1 MQFRYVRGRGPF
13 AAWCAHGRSPKLP
26 AATMESGR
34 GAPNAELAA
43 MFERLYG
50 RLQARAGA
58 LLAGERRGHTLEPSA
73 LLHEVYVRLEGTAGL
88 EWRSA
93 THFEALTARVMR
105 QVLVDHAKA
114 ATRQKRGGGATR
126 VTLAETLVAG
136 EPGLEIEILALHE
149 ALDRLAEEDPRAA
162 GVLELRLF
170 SSMTVREV
178 ATALELSYD
187 EAKNDWL
194 FARAWIARELR
205 R

>member
-1 MQFRYVRGRGPF
+1 
-13 AAWCAHGRSPKLP
+13 
-26 AATMESGR
+26 
-34 GAPNAELAA
+34 

-50 RLQARAGA
+50 RLQARAGS

-73 LLHEVYVRLEGTAGL
+73 LLHEVYVRLEGSTGL
-88 EWRSA
+88 HWRSP

-105 QVLVDHAKA
+105 QVLVDHAKSA
-114 ATRQKRGGGATR
+114 ARQKRGGGATR

-136 EPGLEIEILALHE
+136 DAGLEIELLALHE
-149 ALDRLAEEDPRAA
+149 ALERLAAKDSRAA
-162 GVLELRLF
+162 DVLELRLF

-194 FARAWIARELR
+194 YARAWIARELR